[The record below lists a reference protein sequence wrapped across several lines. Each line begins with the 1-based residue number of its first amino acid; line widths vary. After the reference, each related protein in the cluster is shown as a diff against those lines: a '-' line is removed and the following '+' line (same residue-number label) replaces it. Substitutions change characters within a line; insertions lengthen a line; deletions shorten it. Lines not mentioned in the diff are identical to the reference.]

1 MKISRVSFLSFPRSS
16 TPPPFFVPIYQHQ
29 HAYRPVAAAGIID
42 LREWDCASDVTV
54 PLNGEWAF
62 YWSRLLTPSD
72 LEAGAIQPQTYMNV
86 PGHWNGQR
94 VGDVELP
101 INGYATYRLQAK
113 LSCNQG
119 TLALKTSNIRASNRI
134 FVNGDEIGHSGSP
147 AATASAI
154 IHRNT
159 PYAGYFQLRG
169 SSELDIVVQV
179 ASFKSFNSG
188 MVQTI
193 TLGRQD
199 VIAHLSE
206 YNVLLDGIVSSGF
219 LFIGLYFFVLYFQRN
234 NSKELIYFA
243 FVSFSGGIYQMT
255 HSERLLMKLL
265 PSLDVMPQLWI
276 ENLSALGVLFFFSRF
291 TYYLLP
297 GVFSRKAL
305 RVLEVVLAACAALVI
320 FTKATYYAPYIYSI
334 LPMSAFVMGLN
345 GYYMYKASLKRRPGA
360 VYLTLSAMSCFIMMF
375 TSALNTLWQ
384 LDGHFFLPIAQ
395 PILVI
400 SQALY
405 MSLQFTNDYNQV
417 RRLTDKLS
425 AADKLKD
432 EFLANTSHE
441 FKSPLN
447 GIINIS
453 QSLIEG
459 ARGPLGREQ
468 SEDLQ
473 LVRDIGR
480 RLTILVNDILDY
492 SRMKH
497 RDLVLH
503 IAPVDLSAV
512 VGAVIGLYGYAIKS
526 KPLLLDN
533 RIAPAEFFVL
543 ADENRLYQII
553 RNLIDNAV
561 KYTERGSVTVTASA
575 AAGSVK
581 ITVSDT
587 GRGIPP
593 DRLESVFMSYEQ
605 AAGTNTQLSG
615 GVGLGLFIARQLA
628 ELQGGT
634 IAAAS
639 STGGTQMVLTLPAAP
654 MGAEAAPAVQAEPSM
669 ASDEFSA
676 TEGHGPTNVLIVD
689 DDYSNLRTLLNV
701 LALDGYTVTAVGS
714 GEEALRRIDEQPY
727 DLCILDIM
735 MPGMTGYELCKRI
748 RERYA
753 LPELPVLLV
762 TAGSSREGMAYG
774 FEAGAND
781 FLLKPYDMSELR
793 TRVRTLIA
801 LKQAMGQV
809 VQKELAFLQAQIKP
823 HFLFNTLNTILS
835 LSHTDHAKS
844 RTVLQ
849 NFSAYLRY
857 SFDFRGETELSE
869 VRQELTLIRAYVDIE
884 LARFGSELKV
894 AYDID
899 PEAGACRMPSLMLQ
913 PIVENAIHHGVM
925 RREEGG
931 TVRISVHLRDG
942 RLHVNVRDDG
952 VGFAAKSTSGVD
964 GRGANVGLENIR
976 KRLMHLYNETL
987 WIESSLS
994 EGTSV
999 TFSIP
1004 QQHR

>member
-1 MKISRVSFLSFPRSS
+1 M
-16 TPPPFFVPIYQHQ
+16 
-29 HAYRPVAAAGIID
+29 AGSID
-42 LREWDCASDVTV
+42 LRDWDCASDITV

-62 YWSRLLTPSD
+62 YWSRLLSPSD
-72 LEAGAIQPQTYMNV
+72 LARGEIQPDTYMKV
-86 PGHWNGQR
+86 PGHWDGQR
-94 VGDVELP
+94 IGAAKLP
-101 INGYATYRLQAK
+101 INGYATYRLQAQ
-113 LSCNQG
+113 LSCGQG

-147 AATASAI
+147 AATASTI

-159 PYAGYFQLRG
+159 PYAGYFQLQGRH
-169 SSELDIVVQV
+169 ELDILVQV

-193 TLGRQD
+193 TLGKQD
-199 VIAHLSE
+199 VIAHLGE

-219 LFIGLYFFVLYFQRN
+219 LFIGLYFFVLYFQRS

-243 FVSFSGGIYQMT
+243 LVSFFGGIYQMT
-255 HSERLLMKLL
+255 HSERLLMKLV

-297 GVFSRKAL
+297 GVFSRRAL
-305 RVLEVVLAACAALVI
+305 RVLEIILTVCAVLVI

-345 GYYMYKASLKRRPGA
+345 GYYMYKASLRRRPGA
-360 VYLTLSAMSCFIMMF
+360 VYLTLSAISCFIMMF

-459 ARGPLGREQ
+459 ARGQLSREQ
-468 SEDLQ
+468 SDDLQ

-497 RDLVLH
+497 RDLVLN

-512 VGAVIGLYGYAIKS
+512 VGAVIGLYSYAIKS

-533 RIAPAEFFVL
+533 RIAPAEFYVL

-553 RNLIDNAV
+553 RNLIDNAI
-561 KYTERGSVTVTASA
+561 KYTDRGSVTVSARSTA
-575 AAGSVK
+575 GHVK

-605 AAGTNTQLSG
+605 AAGADPQLSG

-634 IAAAS
+634 LVAAS
-639 STGGTQMVLTLPAAP
+639 APGNGTQMELTLPATQSP
-654 MGAEAAPAVQAEPSM
+654 AEAASAVKAEPP
-669 ASDEFSA
+669 AELDVFSA
-676 TEGHGPTNVLIVD
+676 TEGCGPMNVLIVD

-714 GEEALRRIDEQPY
+714 GEEALRQIDAQAYE
-727 DLCILDIM
+727 LCIMDIM
-735 MPGMTGYELCKRI
+735 MPGMSGYELCRRI
-748 RERYA
+748 RERYT

-781 FLLKPYDMSELR
+781 FLFKPYDMSELR
-793 TRVRTLIA
+793 TRVRTLVS
-801 LKQAMGQV
+801 LKQTMGQV

-844 RTVLQ
+844 RTVLR
-849 NFSAYLRY
+849 NFSVYLRY
-857 SFDFRGETELSE
+857 SFEFRGEAELSE
-869 VRQELTLIRAYVDIE
+869 VRQELNLIKAYVDIE
-884 LARFGSELKV
+884 LARFGSELRV
-894 AYDID
+894 DYSID
-899 PEAGACRMPSLMLQ
+899 PEANTCNMPPLMLQ

-925 RREEGG
+925 CREEGG
-931 TVRISVHLRDG
+931 TVRISIRLRSG
-942 RLHVNVRDDG
+942 RLHVNVQDDG
-952 VGFAAKSTSGVD
+952 VGFSAHPMTVNSG
-964 GRGANVGLENIR
+964 RRASVGLDNIR
-976 KRLMHLYNETL
+976 KRLKHLYNEEL
-987 WIESSLS
+987 IIESSPS
-994 EGTSV
+994 TGTSV
-999 TFSIP
+999 SFAIP
-1004 QQHR
+1004 ARTDSQG